1 MPLKLSPV
9 NSVVP
14 MLLISCFGII
24 IWRCCVGLMW
34 RWPHLKV
41 TQFQRHEVRF
51 GWKQDWCTVLRT
63 PFNWAAMSPLMQ
75 TKKDLCFWYYH
86 ILLEHINYFIYKS
99 LMKLSLDASHFGK
112 VIRRENQVL
121 MELQS
126 TKRVKTDGDKY
137 NYKVAS
143 VKSQGVQLYCLK
155 TNHSLWPWN
164 IWRKQ
169 ILIDKSGFSK
179 RK

>member
-1 MPLKLSPV
+1 MHEDFALIPLKLSPV

-24 IWRCCVGLMW
+24 IWQFCVGLMW

-41 TQFQRHEVRF
+41 TQFQRHEVSFWRM
-51 GWKQDWCTVLRT
+51 QDWWPVLRT

-86 ILLEHINYFIYKS
+86 ISLDHINYFIYKS

-121 MELQS
+121 TELQS
-126 TKRVKTDGDKY
+126 TREVKTDEDECS
-137 NYKVAS
+137 YKVAA
-143 VKSQGVQLYCLK
+143 VKSWGVQLYCL
-155 TNHSLWPWN
+155 
-164 IWRKQ
+164 
-169 ILIDKSGFSK
+169 
-179 RK
+179 